1 MFACSKTD
9 LIEVVHCLYLSNR
22 LPLFSEPHHPQPHAR
37 CPLRCAAR
45 AARAARGDTAAT
57 QAFIGGAPFGIGNVS
72 RLPQGWCRCGP
83 ARRDPPCWNLLCAP
97 ALDYEP
103 RCVEVGIGRENRSS
117 KSGDPPRTNQR
128 REHSQKGLRPADA
141 RWAAQQRP
149 SAATAGQEDGAQR
162 RKGNG
167 DDISERTL
175 LLCMYIVCIRKRD
188 TGTQVGSCPLLSAA
202 CRALPACLGLHSTY
216 HTTTHW
222 GHRPAFQ
229 YATWSPSGVNKG
241 GWGVQVHP
249 SGAGGMDQSV

>member
-1 MFACSKTD
+1 MEHWPSWRAGVPSLGRKPQDERRQPLRTDCGPRDEGVSLLRIPGQQPQLFPSFSHLFPRSMRRASRFVWRDSVFACSKTD

-37 CPLRCAAR
+37 CPLRC

-141 RWAAQQRP
+141 RWAA
-149 SAATAGQEDGAQR
+149 SAATAGQDDGPR
-162 RKGNG
+162 ERKGNG
-167 DDISERTL
+167 DDISER
-175 LLCMYIVCIRKRD
+175 
-188 TGTQVGSCPLLSAA
+188 
-202 CRALPACLGLHSTY
+202 
-216 HTTTHW
+216 
-222 GHRPAFQ
+222 GH
-229 YATWSPSGVNKG
+229 
-241 GWGVQVHP
+241 
-249 SGAGGMDQSV
+249 